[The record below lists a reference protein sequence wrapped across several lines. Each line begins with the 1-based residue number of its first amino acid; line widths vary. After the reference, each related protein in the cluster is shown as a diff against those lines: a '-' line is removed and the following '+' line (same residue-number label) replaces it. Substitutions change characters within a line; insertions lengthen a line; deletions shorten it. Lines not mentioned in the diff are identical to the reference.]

1 MSSFRAPGKRTVRN
15 SVVATKLLRSVM
27 SPRLVS
33 IALVLAPIAAAGGQL
48 PSVASINLC
57 ADQLVLTL
65 ADPAQIRTVS
75 WLAADPHES
84 MLDEQARQ
92 YPLNYGSAEEILQFA
107 PDVVVAGI
115 FTSAF
120 TRALLRNLGYT
131 VIDLAPENSLA
142 DIERNIELVGAVL
155 QRDEHAALLIG
166 EMRNRVAAL
175 AAARLPRPVTAVVVR
190 PGGFTVGAET
200 LANELMKLAGL
211 RNIVAE
217 GGLDRWG
224 SLSMETLLRS
234 APELLVYTGY
244 RREQRSL
251 ANLVLEHAALTNL
264 STTTATVTV
273 PAKYWSCGLPA
284 SLHSVELLQAARRE
298 LP

>member
-1 MSSFRAPGKRTVRN
+1 
-15 SVVATKLLRSVM
+15 M
-27 SPRLVS
+27 SPRLLSV
-33 IALVLAPIAAAGGQL
+33 ALVLGPIAAAAGPL

-84 MLDEQARQ
+84 MLDDEARR
-92 YPLNYGSAEEILQFA
+92 YPLNYGSAEEILRFA
-107 PDVVVAGI
+107 PDVVVAGT

-120 TRALLRNLGYT
+120 TRALLRDLGYT
-131 VIDLAPENSLA
+131 VVDLAPENSVA
-142 DIERNIELVGAVL
+142 DIERNIEIVGSVL
-155 QRDEHAALLIG
+155 QREEHAALLVR
-166 EMRNRVAAL
+166 EMRARVAAL
-175 AAARLPRPVTAVVVR
+175 VAARRPQPVTAVVVR
-190 PGGFTVGAET
+190 PGGFTVGAHT
-200 LANELMKLAGL
+200 LADELMKLAGL

-234 APELLVYTGY
+234 APAVLVFTGY
-244 RREQRSL
+244 RREQPSL
-251 ANLVLEHAALTNL
+251 ANLALEHAALTNL
-264 STTTATVTV
+264 SATTATVIV

>member
-1 MSSFRAPGKRTVRN
+1 
-15 SVVATKLLRSVM
+15 M

-33 IALVLAPIAAAGGQL
+33 IAFALAPIAAAGAEL

-65 ADPAQIRTVS
+65 AEPAQIRTVS

-84 MLDEQARQ
+84 MLDEQARE
-92 YPLNYGSAEEILQFA
+92 YPLNYGSAEEILRFA
-107 PDVVVAGI
+107 PDVVVAGV
-115 FTSAF
+115 FTSVF
-120 TRALLRNLGYT
+120 TRALLRDLGYA
-131 VIDLAPENSLA
+131 VVDLAPENSLA

-155 QRDEHAALLIG
+155 ERQEQAAGLIV
-166 EMRNRVAAL
+166 EMRERVAAL
-175 AAARLPRPVTAVVVR
+175 AAARPPKPVTAVVVR
-190 PGGFTVGAET
+190 PGGFTVGAQT
-200 LANELMKLAGL
+200 LADELMQLAGL
-211 RNIVAE
+211 SNIVAE

-234 APELLVYTGY
+234 APELVVFTGY
-244 RREQRSL
+244 RREQHSL
-251 ANLVLEHAALTNL
+251 ANLVLEHAALTSL
-264 STTTATVTV
+264 AATTATVTV

-284 SLHSVELLQAARRE
+284 SLDSVELLQAARRE